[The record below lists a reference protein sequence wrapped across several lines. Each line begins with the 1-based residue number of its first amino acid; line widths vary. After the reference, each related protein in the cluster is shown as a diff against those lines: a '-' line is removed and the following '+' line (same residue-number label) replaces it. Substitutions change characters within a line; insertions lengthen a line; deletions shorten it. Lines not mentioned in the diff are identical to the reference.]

1 MQGRLCSC
9 RGKLVRVR
17 CERGSPEK
25 TRNCELV
32 VIPRRVK
39 SFLLVC
45 ISWNVCLNDA
55 MKHASTQPRV
65 ELKYSRK
72 VLYLRSI

>member
-32 VIPRRVK
+32 VIFPGVSSHSSLSVHRLERV
-39 SFLLVC
+39 F
-45 ISWNVCLNDA
+45 
-55 MKHASTQPRV
+55 
-65 ELKYSRK
+65 E
-72 VLYLRSI
+72 